1 MINLLDI
8 YDINTMKIN
17 FNIFQFKYLNNI
29 I

>member
-17 FNIFQFKYLNNI
+17 LNIFQFKYLNNI